1 MTRDQVMKRYFP
13 IFLPCVIA
21 MSLNAQSWCP
31 ENATWWHAYQDMV
44 GTVGYART
52 DYTGDTLIDGM
63 NCHRLVSSIRAWS
76 IPEEYLYVSAPWTR
90 HTSVQ
95 GDVVLLQDYNNTFD
109 TLYNFAAVPGEHWF
123 VPFANAV
130 RYLVTDTG
138 STTIDGIGL
147 RWLSVD
153 VLMSLEGGEWTYAQD
168 TLLERV
174 GFLHQFIDPS
184 NSLSIEP
191 DITQLRCYQDDE
203 LAFSSG
209 ISPTCEHTLGVGRI
223 DTRAIL
229 LQVFP
234 NPAQRELRVELPHTL
249 DRDRLGYMV
258 VDALGRTAQVG
269 LFKVDPSVVRMDVSG
284 LSSGSYYM
292 FLTDNERIVGRTTF
306 QVVH

>member
-1 MTRDQVMKRYFP
+1 MRGMLLG
-13 IFLPCVIA
+13 IGLFLFGMRCT
-21 MSLNAQSWCP
+21 AQSWCAT
-31 ENATWWHAYQDMV
+31 NSTWWHAYQDMV
-44 GTVGYART
+44 GTVGYTRT

-63 NCHRLVSSIRAWS
+63 NCQRLVSSIRAWS
-76 IPEEYLYVSAPWTR
+76 IPEAYLYESSSWTR
-90 HTSVQ
+90 HTSGQ

-138 STTIDGIGL
+138 STIMDGIGL

-153 VLMSLEGGEWTYAQD
+153 VLMSIEGSEWTYVQD

-174 GFLHQFIDPS
+174 GFLHQFIDPW

-209 ISPTCEHTLGVGRI
+209 ISPTCEHTLGIGRI
-223 DTRAIL
+223 DTRAIT

-234 NPAQRELRVELPHTL
+234 NPVQQELRVELSHTL
-249 DRDRLGYMV
+249 DRDQLGFLV
-258 VDALGRTAQVG
+258 LDALGRTAQAG
-269 LFKVDPSVVRMDVSG
+269 LFTVDASGVRMDVSG
-284 LSSGSYYM
+284 ITSGSYYL